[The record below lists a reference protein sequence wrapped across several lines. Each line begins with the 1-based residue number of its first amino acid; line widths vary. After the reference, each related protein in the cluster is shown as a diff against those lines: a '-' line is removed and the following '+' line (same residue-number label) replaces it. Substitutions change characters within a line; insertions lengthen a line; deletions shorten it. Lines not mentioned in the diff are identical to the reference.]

1 MSSVL
6 IKEHEHVTIISIN
19 RPEARNALSTEVI
32 RSLDEIFKNLLKN
45 ENTRAVIINGEGD
58 KAFCAGAD
66 LKERQKMTEQE
77 AIAFVEKI
85 QTTFQKL
92 ASLPMPTIAA
102 INGDAFGGGLEL
114 ALACDIRVMNETAHA
129 GLTEC
134 SLGIIPGAGGTQR
147 LPQVVGISLAKELI
161 FRAKRLT
168 GPEALSTR
176 LVSAISSGS
185 EETKK
190 LALKIAFDIAKNAP
204 LAVRAAKDAI
214 NQSESK
220 DMRSGLMT
228 ELANYHSIIESYDR
242 KEGLRAFLE
251 KRTPEFRGV

>member
-6 IKEHEHVTIISIN
+6 LKEHEHITIISIN
-19 RPEARNALSTEVI
+19 RAEARNALSTEVI
-32 RSLDEIFKNLLKN
+32 QSLDEIFKNLLKS
-45 ENTRAVIINGEGD
+45 ENTRAVIIHGESD

-66 LKERQKMTEQE
+66 LKERQKMGEQE
-77 AIAFVEKI
+77 TIAFVEKI

-114 ALACDIRVMNETAHA
+114 ALACDIRVMNETSQV

-168 GPEALSTR
+168 APEALSMK
-176 LVSAISSGS
+176 LVSAICSNS
-185 EETKK
+185 EVTKK

-214 NQSESK
+214 NHSESK
-220 DMRSGLMT
+220 DMRSGLMA